1 MEYLFICYKRCSS
14 CAKAKKFL
22 KENSVDFKYRE
33 IKEETPTIEELKTWL
48 DLSGLP
54 IKKFFNT
61 SGKVY
66 RELNLKD
73 KLADMSEAEKIKL
86 LSENAMLIK
95 RPLLVSKDKVLV
107 GFKESQYQDLI

>member
-1 MEYLFICYKRCSS
+1 MEYLFICYKGCST

-22 KENSVDFKYRE
+22 KENNVDFKFRE
-33 IKEETPTIEELKTWL
+33 IKEETPTVEELKNWL

-66 RELNLKD
+66 RELNLKA
-73 KLADMSEAEKIKL
+73 KLADMSELEKITL
-86 LSENAMLIK
+86 LSENGMLIK